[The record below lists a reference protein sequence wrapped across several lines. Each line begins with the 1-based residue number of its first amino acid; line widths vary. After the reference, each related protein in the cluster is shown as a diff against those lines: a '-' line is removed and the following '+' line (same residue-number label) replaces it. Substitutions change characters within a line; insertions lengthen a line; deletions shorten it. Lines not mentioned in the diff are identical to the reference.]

1 MPPSRPTCSPALQ
14 TGWGSDLTGYVT
26 FEGRIE
32 VVDWGRATYTVLRV
46 PEEVVQALGP
56 ARRVEGEM
64 AEHPVNLALSRAPV
78 IEGVF
83 LWTGQSLLDRIGAAP
98 GEVVEVRL
106 RPAPDDAVDTPEDVA
121 RALARDG
128 LLAVWEGLTPGKR
141 RGLLYQIAT
150 AKTAPTREKRI
161 ARLVADLSA

>member
-1 MPPSRPTCSPALQ
+1 M
-14 TGWGSDLTGYVT
+14 T

-32 VVDWGRATYTVLRV
+32 AVDWGRATYTLVRV

-56 ARRVEGEM
+56 TRRVEGEM

-78 IEGVF
+78 VEGVF
-83 LWTGQSLLDRIGAAP
+83 LWTGQSLLDRIGVAP

-106 RPAPDDAVDTPEDVA
+106 RPAPDDTVETLEDVA
-121 RALARDG
+121 GALARAG
-128 LLAVWEGLTPGKR
+128 LMGVWEGLTPGRR
-141 RGLLYQIAT
+141 RGLLYRIAT

-161 ARLVADLSA
+161 ARLVAELSG